1 VDTTA
6 DTTQSAT
13 LRNVGQLPARKSAYP
28 SRSCNMRQLRLTR
41 QDLAGMVACTR
52 AAVTKEMSRFRRA
65 GLIEARRGRCRVV
78 VLDEPRLVD
87 VARAGSAGSAVYS
100 KA

>member
-1 VDTTA
+1 
-6 DTTQSAT
+6 
-13 LRNVGQLPARKSAYP
+13 
-28 SRSCNMRQLRLTR
+28 
-41 QDLAGMVACTR
+41 MVACTR

-65 GLIEARRGRCRVV
+65 GLIEARRRRGCIV

>member
-1 VDTTA
+1 
-6 DTTQSAT
+6 
-13 LRNVGQLPARKSAYP
+13 VG
-28 SRSCNMRQLRLTR
+28 LRLTHH
-41 QDLAGMVACTR
+41 DLARMVACTR

-65 GLIEARRGRCRVV
+65 GLIEARRRRGCIV

>member
-1 VDTTA
+1 
-6 DTTQSAT
+6 
-13 LRNVGQLPARKSAYP
+13 
-28 SRSCNMRQLRLTR
+28 
-41 QDLAGMVACTR
+41 MVASTR
-52 AAVTKEMSRFRRA
+52 EAVTKEMSRFRRA
-65 GLIEARRGRCRVV
+65 GLIGARERGRVV

>member
-1 VDTTA
+1 MLDT
-6 DTTQSAT
+6 D
-13 LRNVGQLPARKSAYP
+13 LQLT
-28 SRSCNMRQLRLTR
+28 CCET
-41 QDLAGMVACTR
+41 CC
-52 AAVTKEMSRFRRA
+52 
-65 GLIEARRGRCRVV
+65 IEARRRRGCIV

>member
-1 VDTTA
+1 
-6 DTTQSAT
+6 
-13 LRNVGQLPARKSAYP
+13 
-28 SRSCNMRQLRLTR
+28 MRQLRLTH

-52 AAVTKEMSRFRRA
+52 AAVTKEMSLFRRA
-65 GLIEARRGRCRVV
+65 GLIEARRRRGCIVL
-78 VLDEPRLVD
+78 LDEPRLVD